1 MSRFLPML
9 LVSAALAVPAVATAH
24 SPQSHANSTMP
35 GVIHVT
41 ATANINVTPDRVSV
55 SAGVQSDGKTAQEA
69 MARNSDLMRNVF
81 AALAAN
87 GIPETDISTTNLN
100 LNPRYDYEQRTN
112 GQPLLVGYRASNQV
126 TIISHDLDRTG
137 QLIDALLQAGLN
149 NINGINFSVSE
160 PDAAQA
166 QARAA
171 AIEKA
176 KVKARTMAQSAN
188 VRLGRL
194 LSLQEGSSANPI
206 RYNTEMMSARSVSM
220 DSAPPLAPGEREI
233 GATVTMSYAILD

>member
-1 MSRFLPML
+1 MSRFLPTL
-9 LVSAALAVPAVATAH
+9 LVSAALAIPAVAMAH
-24 SPQSHANSTMP
+24 SPQSHANGTMP

-41 ATANINVTPDRVSV
+41 ATANVNVIPDRVSV

-87 GIPETDISTTNLN
+87 GVAEKDISTTNLN

-176 KVKARTMAQSAN
+176 KKKAQTMAQTAN

-194 LSLQEGSSANPI
+194 LSLQEGSSASPI

>member
-1 MSRFLPML
+1 MSRLLPAL
-9 LVSAALAVPAVATAH
+9 LFSAALAVPMAASAH
-24 SPQSHANSTMP
+24 CPQSNANCTMP

-41 ATANINVTPDRVSV
+41 ATANVDVVPDQASV

-69 MARNSDLMRNVF
+69 MARNSELMRNVF
-81 AALAAN
+81 ATLAAN
-87 GIPETDISTTNLN
+87 GIAEKDISTTNLN
-100 LNPRYDYEQRTN
+100 LSPRYDYEQRTN
-112 GQPLLVGYRASNQV
+112 GQPLLVGYRASNQITV
-126 TIISHDLDRTG
+126 VSRDLNSTG
-137 QLIDALLQAGLN
+137 RLIDALLQAGLN
-149 NINGINFSVSE
+149 NINGISFIVSE
-160 PDAAQA
+160 PEPAQA

-176 KVKARTMAQSAN
+176 KIKARMMAQSAN

-194 LSLQEGSSANPI
+194 LSLSEGSSAAPI
-206 RYNTEMMSARSVSM
+206 VFNTMARSMSA

>member
-1 MSRFLPML
+1 MSRLLPAL
-9 LVSAALAVPAVATAH
+9 LVSVALALPATAIAH
-24 SPQSHANSTMP
+24 SSQTEMP

-41 ATANINVTPDRVSV
+41 ATANVDVVPDRVSV

-69 MARNSDLMRNVF
+69 MARNSELMRNVF
-81 AALAAN
+81 ATLAAN
-87 GIPETDISTTNLN
+87 GIAERDISTTNLN

-112 GQPLLVGYRASNQV
+112 GQPLLVGYRASNQI
-126 TIISHDLDRTG
+126 TIVSRDLNQTG
-137 QLIDALLQAGLN
+137 QLIDSLLQAGLN
-149 NINGINFSVSE
+149 NINGVNFTVSE
-160 PDAAQA
+160 PEAAQA

-176 KVKARTMAQSAN
+176 KIKARMMAQSAN

-194 LSLQEGSSANPI
+194 LSLSEGSSAAPI
-206 RYNTEMMSARSVSM
+206 MFNTMAAMESRSA
-220 DSAPPLAPGEREI
+220 APPLAPGEREI

>member
-1 MSRFLPML
+1 MSRLLPTL
-9 LVSAALAVPAVATAH
+9 LISAALAVPAAAVAH
-24 SPQSHANSTMP
+24 CPQSNANCTMS

-41 ATANINVTPDRVSV
+41 ATANVDVVPDQASV

-69 MARNSDLMRNVF
+69 MARNSELMRNVF
-81 AALAAN
+81 ATLAAN
-87 GIPETDISTTNLN
+87 GVPENDISTTNLN
-100 LNPRYDYEQRTN
+100 LSPRYDYEQRTN
-112 GQPLLVGYRASNQV
+112 GQPLLVGYRASNQITV
-126 TIISHDLDRTG
+126 VSRDLNSTG
-137 QLIDALLQAGLN
+137 HLIDALLQAGLN
-149 NINGINFSVSE
+149 NINGINFQVSE
-160 PDAAQA
+160 PEPAQA

-176 KVKARTMAQSAN
+176 KIKARMMAQSAN

-194 LSLQEGSSANPI
+194 LSLQEGSSASPI
-206 RYNTEMMSARSVSM
+206 RFNENMMARSVSA

>member
-1 MSRFLPML
+1 MSRLLPAL
-9 LVSAALAVPAVATAH
+9 LLSAALAIPATAAAH
-24 SPQSHANSTMP
+24 GPQTSANHTMP

-41 ATANINVTPDRVSV
+41 ATANVDVVPDQASV

-69 MARNSDLMRNVF
+69 LARNSELMRNVF
-81 AALAAN
+81 ATLAAN
-87 GIPETDISTTNLN
+87 GIAEKDIATTNLN
-100 LNPRYDYEQRTN
+100 LSPRYDYEQRTN
-112 GQPLLVGYRASNQV
+112 GQPLLVGYRASNQITV
-126 TIISHDLDRTG
+126 KSRDLNSTG
-137 QLIDALLQAGLN
+137 RLIDALLQAGLN
-149 NINGINFSVSE
+149 TINGVSFIVSE
-160 PDAAQA
+160 PEAAQA

-176 KVKARTMAQSAN
+176 MIKARVMAQSAN

-194 LSLQEGSSANPI
+194 LSLQEGSSASPSP
-206 RYNTEMMSARSVSM
+206 YNAPMMARSTSA

>member
-1 MSRFLPML
+1 MSRLLPAL
-9 LVSAALAVPAVATAH
+9 LVSAALALPATAIAH
-24 SPQSHANSTMP
+24 SPQTEMP

-41 ATANINVTPDRVSV
+41 ATANIDVIPDRVSV

-81 AALAAN
+81 ATLAAN
-87 GIPETDISTTNLN
+87 GIAERDISTTNLN

-112 GQPLLVGYRASNQV
+112 GQPLLVGYRASNQI
-126 TIISHDLDRTG
+126 TIVSRDLNQTG
-137 QLIDALLQAGLN
+137 QLIDSLLQAGLN
-149 NINGINFSVSE
+149 NINGVNFTVSE
-160 PDAAQA
+160 PEAAQV

-176 KVKARTMAQSAN
+176 KIKARMMAQSAN

-194 LSLQEGSSANPI
+194 LSLSEGSSAAPI
-206 RYNTEMMSARSVSM
+206 IFNTMARAESLS
-220 DSAPPLAPGEREI
+220 SAPPLAPGEREI

>member
-1 MSRFLPML
+1 MSRLLPML
-9 LVSAALAVPAVATAH
+9 LISAAISLPSVALAH
-24 SPQSHANSTMP
+24 SPEARMP

-41 ATANINVTPDRVSV
+41 ASANVDVAPDQVSV

-69 MARNSDLMRNVF
+69 MAKNSEKMRNVF
-81 AALAAN
+81 ATLAAN
-87 GIPETDISTTNLN
+87 GIPERDISTTNLN

-112 GQPLLVGYRASNQV
+112 GQPLLVGYRASNQI
-126 TIISHDLDRTG
+126 TIVSRDLDRTG

-149 NINGINFSVSE
+149 NINGVNFRVSE
-160 PDAAQA
+160 PEMAQA

-176 KVKARTMAQSAN
+176 KVKARMMAQSAN

-194 LSLQEGSSANPI
+194 LSLQEGASSNPI
-206 RYNTEMMSARSVSM
+206 RFNEGMMAARSMSA
-220 DSAPPLAPGEREI
+220 DSAPPLAAGQREI
-233 GATVTMSYAILD
+233 SATVTMSYAIQD